1 MALQGNLQ
9 TLVRTGAGTNTLTQ
23 QQKVFYEGMLIKHLL
38 PFLTFVNEGQKGT
51 IPRNSGGFATGSIKF
66 RKRNPITLTSAHTTA
81 LTEGVPP
88 DFSDVTWAEVTTQ
101 LAQYGAALKH
111 SDIIAHAGIDDNIAQ
126 FAAALGELAGLV
138 INTLI
143 VNELAGGGTV
153 QYADSNTARGDLAA
167 GDIIDSAEIRKAVR
181 TLRLANVPTY
191 PDGYYHGFIHVR
203 QAYDLE
209 DDADWKAL
217 NGLGSYRGQGGVEQ
231 GILGEMG
238 RLHGVKF
245 MMASTTTPVFDDAG
259 TGPVDVYAAFIMGP
273 DAFAVRDFAAWKTP
287 RINPEN
293 GRGIRIYFVP
303 ADEPTKDDPL
313 GQFGTMG
320 YKFAFVAKVL
330 DSTRYVRLETTA
342 S

>member
-1 MALQGNLQ
+1 MALAGNLQ

-23 QQKVFYEGMLIKHLL
+23 QQKTFYEAMLIKHLL
-38 PFLTFVNEGQKGT
+38 PFLDFVNDGQKGT
-51 IPRNSGGFATGSIKF
+51 IPRNSGGFTTGSIKF

-153 QYADSNTARGDLAA
+153 QYAGGSADRNAIDA
-167 GDIIDSAEIRKAVR
+167 GENLDADEIRLAVR
-181 TLRLANVPTY
+181 TLQLANVPTF
-191 PDGYYHGFIHVR
+191 PDGYYHGYIHIR
-203 QAYDLE
+203 QAYDLA
-209 DDADWKAL
+209 DDPDWQML
-217 NGLGSYRGQGGVEQ
+217 NGNGYRGQGGMES
-231 GILGEMG
+231 GITAEMG
-238 RLHGVKF
+238 RLFGVKF
-245 MMASTTTPVFDDAG
+245 MKPSNTTPTFTNTDPI
-259 TGPVDVYAAFIMGP
+259 TIYAAFIMGP
-273 DAFAVRDFAAWKTP
+273 DAFAVRDFAAWRTP
-287 RINPEN
+287 RIDPAT
-293 GRGIRIYFVP
+293 GKGIRIYFVP
-303 ADEPTKDDPL
+303 ADTETKDDPL

-330 DSTRYVRLETTA
+330 DSTRYVRLETAA